1 MTKIIK
7 IKGERNPDID
17 VRNTA
22 LKAAIEANEAIKKE
36 LEKLKKQKE
45 NE

>member
-7 IKGERNPDID
+7 IKGNQASDSQ

-36 LEKLKKQKE
+36 LEKINNKKRLK
-45 NE
+45 